1 MSDTKTTP
9 QTGALASSPQPDV
22 VAQQIAALQTE
33 LKKAQAQVATL
44 QKETIE
50 NAVQAAPKTP
60 SLKQGEMPV
69 VSCRV
74 KLSKDNDVALKEVT
88 PAEVCLLV
96 ALHHKN
102 VGDNPVH
109 EFGTCTK
116 TSAIQYTDPDNPKAR
131 PGHKPLFVDG
141 KHVASEVKS
150 ETYTAIARNAS
161 DEVARL
167 CAKYG
172 SKRVRA
178 LFPGAIPTLPAT
190 FEEAIKLGV
199 TMTLEDNKL
208 SAGEI
213 KL

>member
-1 MSDTKTTP
+1 MSDIKTTP
-9 QTGALASSPQPDV
+9 QAVATASVQPDV
-22 VAQQIAALQTE
+22 ASQQLAALQAE
-33 LKKAQAQVATL
+33 LKKAQEQIAL
-44 QKETIE
+44 LRKEVVE
-50 NAVQAAPKTP
+50 NAAEAAPKTP

-74 KLSKDNDVALKEVT
+74 KLSKDNDIALKEVT

-109 EFGTCTK
+109 EFGQCQQTK
-116 TSAIQYTDPDNPKAR
+116 AIQHSDPDNPKAR

-141 KHVASEVKS
+141 KHVGSEV
-150 ETYTAIARNAS
+150 ETKTYSTIVRNAS
-161 DEVARL
+161 DEVSRL
-167 CAKYG
+167 CSKYG
-172 SKRVRA
+172 AKRVRA